1 MQKESDDNTAVYYKK
16 DDMTQYSKVMGVNK
30 KTAKKKGKKKKAKG
44 TKKKNKVNDETPT
57 TMPRFDIDASNVE
70 VVQQMNTSE
79 EEDYDQ
85 NPLSQDEESLDG
97 DNQMEYSRPMEPS
110 QLNPLIDSRL
120 TSSDH

>member
-1 MQKESDDNTAVYYKK
+1 
-16 DDMTQYSKVMGVNK
+16 MGVNK

-44 TKKKNKVNDETPT
+44 AKKKNKANDETTT

-70 VVQQMNTSE
+70 AVQQMNSS

-97 DNQMEYSRPMEPS
+97 DNLMEYSRPIEPS
-110 QLNPLIDSRL
+110 
-120 TSSDH
+120 H